1 MQPIIPESIPQ
12 TTYSKCEGDQC
23 KISRLECQSSEI
35 IRCKRKTFVAF
46 LFLKTLSEK
55 SNFITRCLEDPWREA
70 TLSSD
75 FHTRASTV
83 SQPIYVGNGFHCS
96 DLIVKSEVDPTI
108 KTVIDAGVATLSNW
122 LTEWPSGSK
131 TQKKPLI
138 PVPAPPAF
146 TPSQIPLSVAS
157 ATSQAVPAV
166 ATQAIAVSAEN
177 VVSASDVGD
186 GLNVHAVL
194 DGMIRKPIHL

>member
-1 MQPIIPESIPQ
+1 MQSIIPESIPQ
-12 TTYSKCEGDQC
+12 ATDTKCEGNQC

-35 IRCKRKTFVAF
+35 IRRKRKTFVVF
-46 LFLKTLSEK
+46 LFLKTLSTE
-55 SNFITRCLEDPWREA
+55 SNSRRLEDPWREA

-75 FHTRASTV
+75 FHTRVSTA

-131 TQKKPLI
+131 TQKKLV

-146 TPSQIPLSVAS
+146 SPSQIPASVTN
-157 ATSQAVPAV
+157 ATPQAVPAV
-166 ATQAIAVSAEN
+166 VTQAIAVSTEN
-177 VVSASDVGD
+177 LVSGVHDGSDR
-186 GLNVHAVL
+186 HAVL